1 MPCQWFCTLFCS
13 LGLKKNIYIYIYTAK
28 KKKIYIYIDLLFMF
42 FVSLTLHLADTVLV
56 TLYFAVP
63 VLSVLLLISSNTK
76 YEVQTTAQNYYTVKM

>member
-1 MPCQWFCTLFCS
+1 MSVVLHFVLLF
-13 LGLKKNIYIYIYTAK
+13 GTKKEYIYIYIYTAK
-28 KKKIYIYIDLLFMF
+28 KKKYIYIDLLFMF